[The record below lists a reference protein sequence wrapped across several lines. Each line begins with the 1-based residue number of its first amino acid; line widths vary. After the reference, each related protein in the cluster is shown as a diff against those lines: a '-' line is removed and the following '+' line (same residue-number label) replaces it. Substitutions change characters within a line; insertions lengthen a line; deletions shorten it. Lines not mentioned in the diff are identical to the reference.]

1 MNQPITQANVRM
13 SGSLKE
19 AGDNAFAAANLNP
32 SDIQAQKLTTFN
44 QSEYAFGDAVRHYGI
59 QIDPHSFKPMTEEE
73 VEEAFYQDHLAE
85 GAR

>member
-1 MNQPITQANVRM
+1 MTQEMTQVNVRM
-13 SGSLKE
+13 SGSLKG
-19 AGDNAFAAANLNP
+19 AGDNTFAEASLNP
-32 SDIQAQKLTTFN
+32 SDARALKLAAFN

-73 VEEAFYQDHLAE
+73 VEEAFYQNHLAE